1 MGEQQQQTPPMMTPP
16 SVAYSTPPKP
26 PQQHDGLAIASFVLS
41 LCALLVGA
49 LASIPAVITG
59 HISRSRARQDGRAPS
74 GLALA
79 GLIIGYIG
87 IGITALL
94 VVVFV
99 AAAAGRNSGSG
110 GGSGSTGGSG
120 GGSGST
126 GGGPTASA
134 NQTVC
139 SDAQAVTNDVRSGAG
154 NATITSDSNTM
165 INDNSNL
172 NDSGQLS
179 NAVQQYNSDFS
190 AGNYSAAGTD
200 LSAINSICSNLGY

>member
-1 MGEQQQQTPPMMTPP
+1 MMTPP

-26 PQQHDGLAIASFVLS
+26 PQQHDGLAITSFVLS
-41 LCALLVGA
+41 LCTLLVGA

-59 HISRSRARQDGRAPS
+59 HISRSRARQEGRAPS

-99 AAAAGRNSGSG
+99 AAAAGRTSGSG
-110 GGSGSTGGSG
+110 GSSG
-120 GGSGST
+120 GGSAST
-126 GGGPTASA
+126 GGGPSASA

-139 SDAQAVTNDVRSGAG
+139 SDAQAVTNDVRNGAD
-154 NATITSDSNTM
+154 NATIASDSNTM

>member
-1 MGEQQQQTPPMMTPP
+1 MEEQPQQTPPTMTPP
-16 SVAYSTPPKP
+16 SVAYRTPPRP
-26 PQQHDGLAIASFVLS
+26 PQQHDGLAITSFVLS
-41 LCALLVGA
+41 MCTLLVGA

-59 HISRSRARQDGRAPS
+59 HISRSRARQEGRAPS

-99 AAAAGRNSGSG
+99 AAAAGRNSGGSG
-110 GGSGSTGGSG
+110 GAGGSG
-120 GGSGST
+120 GSRSGGS
-126 GGGPTASA
+126 TASA

-139 SDAQAVTNDVRSGAG
+139 SDAQAVANDVSSRAD
-154 NATITSDSNTM
+154 NQTITSDSNTM
-165 INDNSNL
+165 VNDNNNL
-172 NDSGQLS
+172 NDSSQLS
-179 NAVQQYNSDFS
+179 NAVMQYNSDFQ
-190 AGNYSAAGTD
+190 AGNYSQAGTD